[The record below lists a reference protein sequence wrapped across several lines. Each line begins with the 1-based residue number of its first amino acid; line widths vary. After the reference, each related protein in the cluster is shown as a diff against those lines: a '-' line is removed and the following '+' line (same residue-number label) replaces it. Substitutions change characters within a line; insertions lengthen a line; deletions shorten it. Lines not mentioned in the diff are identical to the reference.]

1 MNINNEYILNIVYSG
16 QYEYSLVGKPMAKGK
31 LALKPVLVTQ
41 YGFLHSLCV
50 CLSIGTLFSN
60 NREQELQKMYN

>member
-31 LALKPVLVTQ
+31 GQFV
-41 YGFLHSLCV
+41 Y
-50 CLSIGTLFSN
+50 LSQHWHTF
-60 NREQELQKMYN
+60 